1 MTQTVFAKVYS
12 SLTSE
17 DFTQLTLVYVCF
29 FVLYLDPPTVKTLSS
44 TVTTHRNDGPRKSL
58 NLSDYKKRRGL
69 I

>member
-1 MTQTVFAKVYS
+1 MPVF
-12 SLTSE
+12 
-17 DFTQLTLVYVCF
+17 
-29 FVLYLDPPTVKTLSS
+29 LYLDPPTVKSLSS